1 MPMLT
6 EYTETKISNQYS
18 YNFRLLQKNSTQNA
32 PQPRRFMLKI
42 QILERVVPLPQ
53 ILSQRERLGI
63 QNSSIM
69 SYVYYIHEI

>member
-1 MPMLT
+1 
-6 EYTETKISNQYS
+6 
-18 YNFRLLQKNSTQNA
+18 
-32 PQPRRFMLKI
+32 MLKI

-69 SYVYYIHEI
+69 SYVYYNYEIWLNNYKSDEFVSFM